1 MKSFSYV
8 WLNLLIMNEKYPLKV
23 LDDILLFL
31 FESDNHKSFKIEV
44 KDFVEKRNFIFNKNT
59 SIVLDK
65 IADNIFGKER
75 SLKLFNQR
83 TDEAIFYLCKN
94 NFMSLNGE
102 ELSLTY
108 EGIIQHHKGFVNTLD
123 LKMIND
129 RRLQNV
135 EDENLKIGTDMVRIT
150 QEMSKTNKSIRKLTL
165 WIVLGALVAMIY
177 QAVELLKTFF
187 PNWF

>member
-1 MKSFSYV
+1 
-8 WLNLLIMNEKYPLKV
+8 
-23 LDDILLFL
+23 
-31 FESDNHKSFKIEV
+31 
-44 KDFVEKRNFIFNKNT
+44 
-59 SIVLDK
+59 
-65 IADNIFGKER
+65 
-75 SLKLFNQR
+75 
-83 TDEAIFYLCKN
+83 
-94 NFMSLNGE
+94 MSLNGE

-150 QEMSKTNKSIRKLTL
+150 QEMCKTNKSIRKLTL